1 MPNRAPC
8 PRCRE
13 VELEPVQAGP
23 IWLDRCRRCLG
34 VWFDAQG
41 DELRLVLERGW
52 ERVPDVL
59 KQAGAVADPSR
70 DTPTDLN
77 KPEPLL
83 CPRCGSGMTSH
94 WYADEVGTFVVDN
107 CPLGHGV
114 WLDSGELE
122 RAFLVQQA
130 FAQKLAEMERS
141 GAIDAAL
148 ARAEQGDKNPP
159 GVSQHGF
166 WKSLSALR
174 DARERR

>member
-1 MPNRAPC
+1 MVNRASC

-13 VELEPVQAGP
+13 VELELVQAGP
-23 IWLDRCRRCLG
+23 VRLDQCRQCGG

-52 ERVPDVL
+52 GRVPDVL
-59 KQAGAVADPSR
+59 KRAGAIADASR

-77 KPEPLL
+77 KPEPLP

-122 RAFLVQQA
+122 RAFLAQQA
-130 FAQKLAEMERS
+130 FARKLAEMERS

-148 ARAEQGDKNPP
+148 ARAEQGDKEPP
-159 GVSQHGF
+159 DASQHGI
-166 WKSLSALR
+166 WKSVSALR
-174 DARERR
+174 DAQKRR